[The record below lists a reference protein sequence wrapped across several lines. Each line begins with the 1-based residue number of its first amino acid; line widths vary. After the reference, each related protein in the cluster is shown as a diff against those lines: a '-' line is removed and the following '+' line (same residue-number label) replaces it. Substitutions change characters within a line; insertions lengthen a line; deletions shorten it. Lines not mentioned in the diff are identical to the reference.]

1 MILKF
6 SLDTSKIQITFKNIE
21 EYNTNKKHQ
30 ILIIFDDMVADMLSN
45 KNLKPIVIELFVKG
59 TKRNISFVFIT
70 ESYFAVPK
78 TLE

>member
-1 MILKF
+1 
-6 SLDTSKIQITFKNIE
+6 
-21 EYNTNKKHQ
+21 
-30 ILIIFDDMVADMLSN
+30 MVADMLSN